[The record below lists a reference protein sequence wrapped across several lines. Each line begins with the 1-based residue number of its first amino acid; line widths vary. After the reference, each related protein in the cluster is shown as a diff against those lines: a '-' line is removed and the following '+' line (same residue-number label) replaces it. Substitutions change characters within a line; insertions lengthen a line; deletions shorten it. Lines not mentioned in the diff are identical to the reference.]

1 MGMDVFEQW
10 LDTFWQMPARGRKE
24 YMAVKKAACTC
35 PKCPSYNRCAEG
47 SKELVY
53 CITGKSPLCIAE
65 NHGCTCTDCAVPSGL
80 GLKYRNFCT
89 GGSEAAQRYEHE
101 VH

>member
-1 MGMDVFEQW
+1 MEMDAFEQW
-10 LDTFWQMPARGRKE
+10 LDTMWQVPARERRE
-24 YMAVKKAACTC
+24 YMAVKRAACTC

-53 CITGKSPLCIAE
+53 CITGKSPLCISE
-65 NHGCTCTDCAVPSGL
+65 SRGCTCRNCAVPSGL
-80 GLKYRNFCT
+80 GLKYHDFCT
-89 GGSEAAQRYEHE
+89 MGNEAAQRYENE